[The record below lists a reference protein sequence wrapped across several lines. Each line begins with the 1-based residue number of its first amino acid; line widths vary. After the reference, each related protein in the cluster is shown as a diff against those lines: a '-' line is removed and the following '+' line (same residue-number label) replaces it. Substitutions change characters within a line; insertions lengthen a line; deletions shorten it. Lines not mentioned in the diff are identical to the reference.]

1 MNASTL
7 AKGLLAATL
16 ALTTPGAALALPQT
30 APVAGA
36 SLLQPV
42 AEGCGIGRTRDAMGR
57 CRHRFNLFDHH
68 DRRRFDR
75 YRENHCTAVE
85 TPDGR
90 VRRCRI

>member
-1 MNASTL
+1 MNSSIL

-16 ALTTPGAALALPQT
+16 ALATPSVALALPQA
-30 APVAGA
+30 APAP

-42 AEGCGIGRTRDAMGR
+42 ATGCGIGRMRDAMGR

-68 DRRRFDR
+68 DHRRFGR
-75 YRENHCTAVE
+75 YRENHCTMVK
-85 TPDGR
+85 TPNGR